1 MLADVEQLAD
11 RVGIMVAGKLAAI
24 ESIESLRNS
33 IDHVNKILITI
44 QNPRP
49 KWIDVA
55 QRAGATEATLTKNLL
70 ALTSRSEDRYL
81 ILKALE
87 NAGAIISDLTT
98 QDLSLEDIYMRYL
111 HETQTL

>member
-11 RVGIMVAGKLAAI
+11 RVGIMVSGKLVAV
-24 ESIESLRNS
+24 ESIHALRNS
-33 IDHVNKILITI
+33 IADVNRILITI
-44 QNPRP
+44 QNPKPRWL
-49 KWIDVA
+49 KVA
-55 QRAGATEATLTKNLL
+55 YLAGASEATLNNNLL
-70 ALTSRSEDRYL
+70 ALNSRSEDRYP

-111 HETQTL
+111 HERQIS